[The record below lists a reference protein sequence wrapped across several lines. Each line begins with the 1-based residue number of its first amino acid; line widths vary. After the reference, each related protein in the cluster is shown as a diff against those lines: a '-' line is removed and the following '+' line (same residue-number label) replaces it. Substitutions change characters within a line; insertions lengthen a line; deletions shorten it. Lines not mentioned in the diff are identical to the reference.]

1 MDTYTNQESS
11 NNDNVVYN
19 KSPNFS
25 SHRRTPSD
33 SQIGLHIN
41 KYKLLNHLFYS

>member
-1 MDTYTNQESS
+1 MDTYNNQESS
-11 NNDNVVYN
+11 NNDNIY

-33 SQIGLHIN
+33 IQTGLHIN
-41 KYKLLNHLFYS
+41 NY